1 MAIKNKVTKIRTC
14 RGAAK
19 RFKITGTGKIMA
31 YGANHGHK
39 LGKKSMRK
47 KKLMLKKRVLTGAD
61 ARNMKR
67 LVPYLKG

>member
-19 RFKITGTGKIMA
+19 RFRITGTGKIMA

-47 KKLMLKKRVLTGAD
+47 KKLMLKKRVLQGAD

>member
-19 RFKITGTGKIMA
+19 RFKITGTGKIQA

-39 LGKKSMRK
+39 LGKKSMAK
-47 KKLMLKKRVLTGAD
+47 KKQMLKKRVLHGAD

>member
-19 RFKITGTGKIMA
+19 RFKITGTGKIQA

-39 LGKKSMRK
+39 LGKRTMAK
-47 KKLMLKKRVLTGAD
+47 KKQMLKKRVLTGAD

>member
-19 RFKITGTGKIMA
+19 RFKITGTGKIQA

-39 LGKKSMRK
+39 LGKKSMAK
-47 KKLMLKKRVLTGAD
+47 KKLMLKKRVLHGAD

>member
-1 MAIKNKVTKIRTC
+1 MA
-14 RGAAK
+14 
-19 RFKITGTGKIMA
+19 
-31 YGANHGHK
+31 
-39 LGKKSMRK
+39 K

>member
-19 RFKITGTGKIMA
+19 RFKITGTGKIQA

-39 LGKKSMRK
+39 LGKKTMAK
-47 KKLMLKKRVLTGAD
+47 KKQMLKKRVLTGAD

>member
-1 MAIKNKVTKIRTC
+1 MTKIRTC

-19 RFKITGTGKIMA
+19 RFKITGTGKIQA

-39 LGKKSMRK
+39 LGKKSMAK
-47 KKLMLKKRVLTGAD
+47 KKQMLKKHVLHGAD

>member
-19 RFKITGTGKIMA
+19 RFKITGTGKIQA

-39 LGKKSMRK
+39 LGKKSMGK
-47 KKLMLKKRVLTGAD
+47 KKLMLKKHVLHGAD

>member
-19 RFKITGTGKIMA
+19 RFKITGTGKIQA

-39 LGKKSMRK
+39 LGKRTMAK
-47 KKLMLKKRVLTGAD
+47 KKQMLKKRVLQGAD

>member
-1 MAIKNKVTKIRTC
+1 MAMKNKVTKIRTC
-14 RGAAK
+14 RDAAK
-19 RFKITGTGKIMA
+19 RFKVTRTGKLQA

-39 LGKKSMRK
+39 LGKKTILK

-61 ARNMKR
+61 ATNMKR

>member
-19 RFKITGTGKIMA
+19 RFRITGTGKIQA

-39 LGKKSMRK
+39 LGKKSMAK
-47 KKLMLKKRVLTGAD
+47 KKQMLKKRVLHGAD

>member
-19 RFKITGTGKIMA
+19 RFKITGTGKIQA

-39 LGKKSMRK
+39 LGKKSMAK
-47 KKLMLKKRVLTGAD
+47 KKQMLKKRVLTGAD

>member
-39 LGKKSMRK
+39 LGKKSMQK
-47 KKLMLKKRVLTGAD
+47 KKLMLKKRVLHGAD

>member
-19 RFKITGTGKIMA
+19 RFRITGTGKIQA

-47 KKLMLKKRVLTGAD
+47 KKLMLKKRVLQGAD

>member
-1 MAIKNKVTKIRTC
+1 MAIRNKVTKIRTC

-19 RFKITGTGKIMA
+19 RFKVTGTGKLVA
-31 YGANHGHK
+31 YGANHSHK
-39 LGKKSMRK
+39 LSKSNMSK
-47 KKLMLKKRVLTGAD
+47 KKLMLKKHVLTGAD

>member
-19 RFKITGTGKIMA
+19 RFKITGTGKIQA

-39 LGKKSMRK
+39 LGKKTMAK
-47 KKLMLKKRVLTGAD
+47 
-61 ARNMKR
+61 
-67 LVPYLKG
+67 

>member
-19 RFKITGTGKIMA
+19 RFKITGTGKIQA

-47 KKLMLKKRVLTGAD
+47 KKLMLKKRVLHGAD

>member
-1 MAIKNKVTKIRTC
+1 
-14 RGAAK
+14 
-19 RFKITGTGKIMA
+19 MA

-39 LGKKSMRK
+39 LGKKSMAK
-47 KKLMLKKRVLTGAD
+47 KKQMLKKRVLHGAD